1 MTLKGSHVT
10 HRREAPLNSFTML
23 RHLTIISLI
32 FSISIFSASPLYASI
47 PDSSVPESEQQ
58 RPGTDANVF
67 GHVIDAETGEHIP
80 FINIIVEGTRIGTIT
95 DASGHYLLT
104 NLPEGEHRLV
114 VQGMGYAT
122 ASVEFVAE
130 ADKTIEVDV
139 EIMPTAL
146 DLDEVVFTSS
156 PTRSGFRYQPNQA
169 YIGEALQ
176 RRSEASFGEMLNSE
190 PGVAM
195 RSFGSAPSR
204 PVIRGLDGDRILV
217 LQNGER
223 MGDISETSADHS
235 ISMDPLAASRVEV
248 VRGPASLLYGS
259 SALGGVINLMTT
271 DIPEDWDEGSTGV
284 LSAQGATVN
293 EMGAGFGRFTYGSG
307 NMATTARLS
316 YRQSG
321 NINTPEGTIYSTS
334 MQNFDAAIGTGF
346 QRDNRSGGVSASF
359 VNQTFE
365 VPESMD
371 ADERVEIRMQR
382 QGLQGKLFTQHD
394 RLFDRTEVRFHAT
407 RLSQQEIELDLEE
420 DGTWD
425 EDLELEYDKYSF
437 SSTITMQHK
446 PVGVV
451 DRGAIGFN
459 LFGHHMDVGGDEAYT
474 PGEQRLSLA
483 AFTFQELPLTNRTRL
498 QAGLRLDFQ
507 HTAAVSNDLF
517 PDISQSRNALNYSG
531 SIGINYRPAEGW
543 EIGGQLARSHR
554 NPTVEEL
561 YADGPHLGAGVFEIG
576 DPDLKDEIGH
586 GADLFLNYRNET
598 IRFELAGYINDFRNF
613 IIFQPTGQ
621 VDDNSGYPVF
631 AYEGDEATL
640 VGGEASIDIMA
651 TDNLTINLGA
661 DYVNGRRTGD
671 ESENLPFI
679 PPFRLMAGLEQ
690 DFGSFWISGRMQR
703 VSRQDRV
710 APQEEMTEGYTLFG
724 AQMGY
729 RLDQRGRHVIILR
742 GENLTDK
749 AYRDHL
755 SRIEDRNITMPGRN
769 INLAYRW
776 YF

>member
-1 MTLKGSHVT
+1 
-10 HRREAPLNSFTML
+10 ML
-23 RHLTIISLI
+23 RHLINISLI
-32 FSISIFSASPLYASI
+32 LSISIFTAAALYGSI

-58 RPGTDANVF
+58 RPGTDANIF
-67 GHVIDAETGEHIP
+67 GHVINAETGEHIP
-80 FINIIVEGTRIGTIT
+80 FINIIIEGTRIGTIT

-122 ASVEFVAE
+122 TSVEFVAE
-130 ADKTIEVDV
+130 ADKTKEVDV

-271 DIPEDWDEGSTGV
+271 DIPEDWDRGASGV

-293 EMGAGFGRFTYGSG
+293 EMGAGFGRYTYGAE
-307 NMATTARLS
+307 NMAATARLS

-321 NINTPEGTIYSTS
+321 DINTPEGTIHSTS

-346 QRDNRSGGVSASF
+346 RRDNRSGGLSASF
-359 VNQTFE
+359 VNQAFE
-365 VPESMD
+365 IPESMD
-371 ADERVEIRMQR
+371 TDERVEIRMQR
-382 QGLQGKLFTQHD
+382 QGLQGKLFTERD
-394 RLFDRTEVRFHAT
+394 RLFDRTEIRFHAT

-425 EDLELEYDKYSF
+425 EDLELEYDKYTF

-446 PVGVV
+446 PAGVV

-459 LFGHHMDVGGDEAYT
+459 LFGHNMDVGGGEAYT

-483 AFTFQELPLTNRTRL
+483 AFTFQELPLTNKTRL

-561 YADGPHLGAGVFEIG
+561 YANGPHLGAGVFEIG

-586 GADLFLNYRNET
+586 GADLFLNYRNQT

-621 VDDNSGYPVF
+621 IDESSGYPVF
-631 AYEGDEATL
+631 AYQGDEATL
-640 VGGEASIDIMA
+640 IGGEASLDILP
-651 TDNLTINLGA
+651 TENLTINLGA

-690 DFGSFWISGRMQR
+690 DFGSFWISGRVQR
-703 VSRQDRV
+703 VAKQDRV
-710 APQEEMTEGYTLFG
+710 APEEETTGGYTLLG
-724 AQMGY
+724 AQLGY
-729 RLDQRGRHVIILR
+729 RLDHGGRHVIILR